1 MCKTIFNFSDDYTH
15 TTKCDGKFESNR
27 FFLSDKTNFMCDPNF
42 HQSLDV
48 VITHVDSSVK
58 EGNEKI
64 ILRSESEM
72 E

>member
-1 MCKTIFNFSDDYTH
+1 
-15 TTKCDGKFESNR
+15 
-27 FFLSDKTNFMCDPNF
+27 MCDPNF